1 MRLFGRTA
9 TVLGLA
15 GLVHVPAVFAQVTGF
30 ETFKWY
36 VGAQGGVTI
45 FETQSQ
51 TRGGIFT
58 AGGNLLV
65 TAKRTG
71 LLITV
76 EEGLKRNQ
84 VSAMQDATA
93 PGGTRSVT
101 FNDIRKYSFSLLA
114 FPFRT
119 VAQPYL
125 GLGVGWLQTVKEY
138 PAGTTP
144 ATAGAAQDLAESAGS
159 LGFGSFTAGV
169 QARVDRFVVFGQY
182 QITSAASPGKLFVGS
197 THAFTAGMRIS
208 LGGAREGV
216 TGAGPGSD

>member
-1 MRLFGRTA
+1 MRLLGRTA
-9 TVLGLA
+9 PVLGLA
-15 GLVHVPAVFAQVTGF
+15 CLAYVPTAVAQTTGF

-36 VGAQGGVTI
+36 IGGQAGVTI

-51 TRGGIFT
+51 TSGGIFT
-58 AGGNLLV
+58 AGGNLLI

-76 EEGLKRNQ
+76 EEGFKRNQ
-84 VSAMQDATA
+84 LSAMEDATA
-93 PGGTRSVT
+93 AGGTRSVT

-119 VAQPYL
+119 IAQPYI
-125 GLGVGWLQTVKEY
+125 GVGIGWLQTVKEY

-144 ATAGAAQDLAESAGS
+144 ATAGAAQSLAESAGS
-159 LGFGSFTAGV
+159 LGFGSMTAGV
-169 QARVDRFVVFGQY
+169 QARVDRFMLFGQY
-182 QITSAASPGKLFVGS
+182 QITSAAAAGKLFVGS

-216 TGAGPGSD
+216 SGASSGSD

>member
-1 MRLFGRTA
+1 MRLIGRTA
-9 TVLGLA
+9 TVLGLVC
-15 GLVHVPAVFAQVTGF
+15 LVQVPAVLAQTTGF

-36 VGAQGGVTI
+36 VGGQAGVTI

-76 EEGLKRNQ
+76 EEGIKRNQ
-84 VSAMQDATA
+84 LSSMEDATA

-144 ATAGAAQDLAESAGS
+144 ATAGATQDLAEQAGS
-159 LGFGSFTAGV
+159 FGFGSFTAGV
-169 QARVDRFVVFGQY
+169 QARVDRFMVFGQY
-182 QITSAASPGKLFVGS
+182 QITSAAAPGKLFVGS

-216 TGAGPGSD
+216 TGAGSGSD